1 MTSELEIPRGSVEF
15 VGATVTEVNG
25 LDLNQ
30 ATIKMAV
37 TASGST
43 HTWLTAQWDGA
54 QWTDDDGTHR
64 KVRTSAPVTFAADAA
79 TGSYTIYVQPTD
91 SPETPI
97 VRAGVIKL
105 V

>member
-30 ATIKMAV
+30 ATIQIAV

-43 HTWLTAQWDGA
+43 HTWLSAGWDGA
-54 QWTDDDGTHR
+54 QWTDEDGTHR
-64 KVRTSAPVTFAADAA
+64 KVKTTDPVTFAADGPSA
-79 TGSYTIYVQPTD
+79 YTVYVKPTD
-91 SPETPI
+91 TPETPI
-97 VRAGVIKL
+97 LRAGVIKMI
-105 V
+105 